1 MLRRHF
7 MTLNNDI
14 SYDKDDIVIQYKAD
28 KHIKFFGDITEISNP
43 FIAPTSIKV
52 KYDKYN
58 SGLGTYIINT
68 NYNDFYKQNSII
80 AISNDTAYVGNIGY
94 VVNNNTGDI
103 IYPTDDTIAII
114 TEITIL
120 NGGIHMSLFKYYSD
134 FVKKI
139 TVKSNNFNII
149 PNNWCINYNSLEEI
163 ELGEGITEI
172 GEGAFRQ
179 NPNLKHI
186 ILPASVEIIGF
197 DIVNGVSNVE
207 ITYLGTKDQWN
218 NIDKAGEWNYHDS
231 ITVIHCTDG
240 DIEL

>member
-14 SYDKDDIVIQYKAD
+14 SYNKDDIVIQYKAD
-28 KHIKFFGDITEISNP
+28 KHIKFFGPITELINPLDDSYYIS
-43 FIAPTSIKV
+43 V
-52 KYDKYN
+52 KSDEYN
-58 SGLGTYIINT
+58 NGIGTYIINT
-68 NYNDFYKQNSII
+68 SYIDFYKTTNFII
-80 AISNDTAYVGNIGY
+80 NHYGTVYLGSIGY
-94 VVNNNTGDI
+94 VRNNNDV

-120 NGGIHMSLFKYYSD
+120 NGGIHMSLFNYYSD

-172 GEGAFRQ
+172 GEGAFKQ

-218 NIDKAGEWNYHDS
+218 NIDKAGEWNYYDS